1 MRTRNGAR
9 LPGSTDEEVSMG
21 RITWKPV
28 TAAAWKDL
36 AGLFGPRGAC
46 GGCWCMWWRL
56 SRRDFARLKG
66 DGTRRM
72 LKRLVDRGPAPGI
85 LLYDG
90 DRPVGWCCVG
100 PREDFPLLE
109 RSRVLARI
117 DAEPVWS
124 IVCFYV
130 ARDHRR
136 RGLTRRLIAAAVAHA
151 RNQGARIVEAYPT
164 NAGTDQPDAF
174 VYTGLVSA
182 FTANAFVEAARR
194 SKRRPIV
201 RRRIR
206 GRAARPVARRGT
218 RSRPPR

>member
-1 MRTRNGAR
+1 
-9 LPGSTDEEVSMG
+9 MG

-28 TAAAWKDL
+28 TAAEWNDL
-36 AGLFGPRGAC
+36 VELFGPRGAC

-56 SRRDFARLKG
+56 ARRDFARLKG
-66 DGTRRM
+66 DGTRRA

-85 LLYDG
+85 LAYDG

-109 RSRVLARI
+109 RSRMLARV
-117 DAEPVWS
+117 DDEPVWS
-124 IVCFYV
+124 IVCFFV
-130 ARDHRR
+130 TRDHRR

-151 RNQGARIVEAYPT
+151 RSRGARIVEAYPVD
-164 NAGTDQPDAF
+164 AGADKPDAF

-182 FTANAFVEAARR
+182 FTANGFFEAARR
-194 SKRRPIV
+194 SKRRPIL

-206 GRAARPVARRGT
+206 RRPARPAARSGP

>member
-1 MRTRNGAR
+1 
-9 LPGSTDEEVSMG
+9 MG

-206 GRAARPVARRGT
+206 GRAARPVAQRGT